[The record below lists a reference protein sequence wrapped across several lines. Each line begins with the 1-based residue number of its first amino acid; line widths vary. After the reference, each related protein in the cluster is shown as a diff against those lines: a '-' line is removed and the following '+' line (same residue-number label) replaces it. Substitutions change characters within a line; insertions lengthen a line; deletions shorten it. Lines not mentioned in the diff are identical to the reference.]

1 MAKKGK
7 GFFGSIGSFLGSIPA
22 VGKVK
27 NAAKSVKK
35 KIKNT
40 KKKLKKA
47 IKKAKKK
54 LKKKLKKKIGKVFTK
69 ARKLK
74 NNLSKSKMV
83 KKFKR
88 AAKKVALATKKVASK
103 AKSAAK
109 AATKAVK
116 QTAKKVATAV
126 KSVDI
131 KQAISTAVD
140 FIPIVG
146 NVKSAYEAIV
156 GKDPFTGQKLAPWER
171 AVAAAGIIGGPVVK
185 GAKHAAKIG
194 GAAVSGIAKAGKK
207 GVPTKVPAKPPAKPN
222 PTSSKKA
229 ATPSPKSNPTSS
241 KKATPPPK
249 SNPTSGNKVAAA
261 ALPKKTNPT
270 GGTKKVTTPP
280 KKPNPKDTVQPKVA
294 YKEPPKSNSQ
304 VNSLPKA
311 VGMETTPKS
320 IAKIPTPKAASKSE
334 AQVISFPKAVGE
346 SGSTPRPTPKNNP
359 MPSAKSGETKGDI
372 TKTSAHEEV
381 IYGEHFTKNG
391 RKKVLKPN
399 VEYKSPDGYT
409 YRTDSN
415 GRITECEGTLTL
427 GTADR
432 NPYAQRTVGGKDRL
446 PDDDGGHLIGAQFKG
461 PKDIDNLVP
470 QNSQINRSG
479 GEWFNMETE
488 WANALKETPPKKV
501 TVQIEPI
508 YSGNSMRPDSFEVT
522 YQIGSKKEVTR
533 TILNQS
539 GG

>member
-88 AAKKVALATKKVASK
+88 AAKKVVLAAKKVASK
-103 AKSAAK
+103 AKSTAK
-109 AATKAVK
+109 AATKAVT

-126 KSVDI
+126 KSIDV

-146 NVKSAYEAIV
+146 NVKAAYEVVV
-156 GKDPFTGQKLAPWER
+156 GKDPFTGKKLAPWER
-171 AVAAAGIIGGPVVK
+171 AVSAAAIVGGPAVK

-194 GAAVSGIAKAGKK
+194 GSAVSGIAKAGKK
-207 GVPTKVPAKPPAKPN
+207 GVPTKAPAAPP
-222 PTSSKKA
+222 KA
-229 ATPSPKSNPTSS
+229 TGMKTKTAPLPKSNPTGGM
-241 KKATPPPK
+241 KIATAKPPK
-249 SNPTSGNKVAAA
+249 SNPTTGTKVASKNPG
-261 ALPKKTNPT
+261 PK
-270 GGTKKVTTPP
+270 GTVL
-280 KKPNPKDTVQPKVA
+280 PKVA
-294 YKEPPKSNSQ
+294 YKEPPKKPDPKNTVQTKVAYKEQPNSNSQ

-311 VGMETTPKS
+311 VGMETTPNS
-320 IAKIPTPKAASKSE
+320 IEKIQIPKAASKNE

-346 SGSTPRPTPKNNP
+346 SGSTPRPTPKSNS
-359 MPSAKSGETKGDI
+359 MPSAKSGETKGTGNPKLPSDEELFNAV
-372 TKTSAHEEV
+372 TEWSNMQKKLAPSKRKKDSFNTSTV
-381 IYGEHFTKNG
+381 IYDSRTGEYYYGMNKGVQLSGDSKNPILFGDKGKGGLLPENSLNKYALGNCAEVDGVNQALNRGANTSDLYLYTIETTPSAFGKAKEACKNCTFT
-391 RKKVLKPN
+391 
-399 VEYKSPDGYT
+399 
-409 YRTDSN
+409 
-415 GRITECEGTLTL
+415 
-427 GTADR
+427 
-432 NPYAQRTVGGKDRL
+432 
-446 PDDDGGHLIGAQFKG
+446 FKG
-461 PKDIDNLVP
+461 NVADVLTGWYK
-470 QNSQINRSG
+470 G
-479 GEWFNMETE
+479 G
-488 WANALKETPPKKV
+488 
-501 TVQIEPI
+501 
-508 YSGNSMRPDSFEVT
+508 D
-522 YQIGSKKEVTR
+522 
-533 TILNQS
+533 
-539 GG
+539 